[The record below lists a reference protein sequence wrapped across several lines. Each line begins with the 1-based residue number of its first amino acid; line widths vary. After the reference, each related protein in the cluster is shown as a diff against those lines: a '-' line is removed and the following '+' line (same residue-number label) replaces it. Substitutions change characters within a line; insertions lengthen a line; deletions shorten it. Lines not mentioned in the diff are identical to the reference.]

1 MKLTPEMFVQPLA
14 LALFRYSYGRLSVAE
29 AEKKAK
35 EVAPNLIKNMD
46 KYGHKGLTWYAK
58 QLLAVI

>member
-1 MKLTPEMFVQPLA
+1 MTPEMIEKDLA
-14 LALFRYSYGRLSVAE
+14 LALFQYSYGRLTVAE

-35 EVAPNLIKNMD
+35 EVAPNIIKNMD
-46 KYGHKGLTWYAK
+46 KFGHKCLTWCAQ

>member
-1 MKLTPEMFVQPLA
+1 MTPEMFEKPLA
-14 LALFRYSYGRLSVAE
+14 LALFQYSYGRLTVAE

-35 EVAPNLIKNMD
+35 EVAPNLVKHMD
-46 KYGHKGLTWYAK
+46 KFGHKGLTWYVK